1 MPRALREPLSPEQ
14 HHLLQAIF
22 EPFDQTGSW
31 PIWQYVDL
39 TLDGRFGL
47 DARDVLASLP
57 VARDPNPARW
67 SSRYELTWRM
77 DSHMEPQPDS
87 RIALT
92 VAGLRYMPQAESL
105 LGAFLTAVQYLVE
118 RQRDLVPSPDTVVE
132 ATVTS
137 EEIAK
142 QILTAS
148 IAGTSAPP
156 VDATMLKVRQV
167 LGHEPFLWSA
177 ISQPDPAKPDWTL
190 QVPAV
195 LRGYRDVTTIDDY
208 LDRLLEL
215 VAPAGTEA
223 PVAWSPG
230 ALDIPNAVGYL
241 DAVWKNR
248 TGSRLFVNLDP
259 ASIARLTQG
268 CSSED
273 EFNSLMTALADV
285 LGRVVRPGQAAPPQ
299 QTALETVRDYLA
311 SALDGDAADRVTGAL
326 DRLIRL
332 RRIRVSAQ
340 HSDARHRAVTAFQEI
355 GLPFPPHSWEHA
367 WAHIA
372 VQARS
377 ALDVIREEIH
387 ASLAQP

>member
-1 MPRALREPLSPEQ
+1 MPGALREPLSLEQ
-14 HHLLQAIF
+14 QHLLQAIF
-22 EPFDQTGSW
+22 EPFDRTGLW

-67 SSRYELTWRM
+67 SSKYELTWRM
-77 DSHMEPQPDS
+77 DSHMEPQPDNE
-87 RIALT
+87 IALT

-118 RQRDLVPSPDTVVE
+118 RQRDLVPSPSTVVE

-137 EEIAK
+137 EEMAN
-142 QILTAS
+142 QLLTAS
-148 IAGTSAPP
+148 IAGTLAPP
-156 VDATMLKVRQV
+156 VDVTMLKLRRV
-167 LGHEPFLWSA
+167 LGREPFLWSA
-177 ISQPDPAKPDWTL
+177 ISQPDPANPDWTL
-190 QVPAV
+190 RVPAV
-195 LRGYRDVTTIDDY
+195 LRGYRGVGTIDDY
-208 LDRLLEL
+208 LDRLIEL
-215 VAPAGTEA
+215 VAPAGTPA
-223 PVAWSPG
+223 PVAWFPG

-248 TGSRLFVNLDP
+248 TGSHLFVNLDP
-259 ASIARLTQG
+259 ASIARLTQA

-273 EFNSLMTALADV
+273 EFNSLMSALADV
-285 LGRVVRPGQAAPPQ
+285 LGRVVRPDQAAPLQ
-299 QTALETVRDYLA
+299 QAALEAVRDYLA
-311 SALDGDAADRVTGAL
+311 SALDGDVADRVTGAL
-326 DRLIRL
+326 DTLIRL

-355 GLPFPPHSWEHA
+355 GLPFPPPSWEHA